1 MASKDYSAYID
12 GEGTNLTNKKIV
24 KIWRDLDSTFS
35 KHPVTSDVNRIFDVE
50 AIKRSVKHLIL
61 TDFGERPFQPWIGS
75 NIRALLFENLDAIV
89 IRDLKDAITVLLE
102 NFEPRVQLT
111 NLDITGLEEDN
122 NTLRVIINFTLVNF
136 PSGEVYQLETF
147 LHRIK

>member
-12 GEGTNLTNKKIV
+12 AERTNLTNKKTV
-24 KIWRDLDSTFS
+24 RIWRDLDNTFT
-35 KHPVTSDVNRIFDVE
+35 KHPVTGDVSRVFDVE
-50 AIKRSVKHLIL
+50 SIKRSVKSLIL
-61 TDFGERPFQPWIGS
+61 TNFGERLFQPWIGS

-89 IRDLKDAITVLLE
+89 IRDLKDAITVLLK
-102 NFEPRVQLT
+102 NFEPRVRLT
-111 NLDITGLEEDN
+111 NLEITGLELDN
-122 NTLRVIINFTLVNF
+122 NTLRVVINFKIVNF